1 MTPTRPSYIRCI
13 RHPHEDLSKL
23 SWCGLPLS
31 NFDLPFV
38 DIDHAAHTVRDEGR
52 LVPCPDCINVI
63 ASLLFTVMGYA
74 IIDPKAK

>member
-1 MTPTRPSYIRCI
+1 MTPKRPEYIRCI
-13 RHPHEDLSKL
+13 QHTHAELLKQ

-38 DIDHAAHTVRDEGR
+38 DIDHAAYTVRNEGR

-63 ASLLFTVMGYA
+63 ASLFN
-74 IIDPKAK
+74 PKAK

>member
-1 MTPTRPSYIRCI
+1 MALTQPSYIRCI
-13 RHPHEDLSKL
+13 RHTNANLSKL

-38 DIDHAAHTVRDEGR
+38 DIDHAAYTVRDEGR

-63 ASLLFTVMGYA
+63 ASLF
-74 IIDPKAK
+74 DPKAK